1 MQKETIPLEETDCF
15 SSFFLDYISGKR
27 ELAPFYSVA
36 PKLENFREIIEGRN
50 FPTAKRSA
58 LVDSLEDQYDGL
70 KMEEAISKNI
80 ALLKDDKTY
89 TIVTGHQLNI
99 FTGPLY
105 FIYKI
110 ITVINT
116 CQVLKKKFPEYDFV
130 PVYWMASE
138 DHDFEEIQYFHYEG
152 KKVEWKTDQKGAVGR
167 FNPKELVEIAKSLP
181 QGAAFFEE
189 AYTAE
194 SLAEA
199 VRRYVNHLFGRDG
212 LVVIDADDPQLK
224 QSLNHVVEEDLFS
237 HSPQKLVSKTSKA
250 LEALGFKPQVHPREI
265 NFFYLNG
272 DVRERIIAS
281 ESGFEAIS
289 SDIHF
294 SESEMRQ
301 LIQSNPEQFSPN
313 VILRPLY
320 QELILPNLAYVGGPS
335 ELVYWLQLKDLFDH
349 FKTPFPILLPRNF
362 GLVSSQKNQDKWS
375 KIGLSTK
382 DLFLGSDQAFSKW
395 ISKNTQQ
402 QIDYQEEV
410 KSLEKIKDAMKAKAS
425 KVNPTLEQHVEAI
438 HASFQKKV
446 QKAEKKILRAEKKKH
461 QNTGEQIEA
470 VKESLFPGGT
480 LQERKTNFLN
490 FYLKDPEFIQ
500 KLKEE
505 FDPFLFEMNLLSE

>member
-116 CQVLKKKFPEYDFV
+116 CQVLKKKFPEYNFV

-320 QELILPNLAYVGGPS
+320 Q
-335 ELVYWLQLKDLFDH
+335 
-349 FKTPFPILLPRNF
+349 
-362 GLVSSQKNQDKWS
+362 
-375 KIGLSTK
+375 
-382 DLFLGSDQAFSKW
+382 
-395 ISKNTQQ
+395 
-402 QIDYQEEV
+402 
-410 KSLEKIKDAMKAKAS
+410 
-425 KVNPTLEQHVEAI
+425 
-438 HASFQKKV
+438 
-446 QKAEKKILRAEKKKH
+446 
-461 QNTGEQIEA
+461 
-470 VKESLFPGGT
+470 
-480 LQERKTNFLN
+480 
-490 FYLKDPEFIQ
+490 
-500 KLKEE
+500 
-505 FDPFLFEMNLLSE
+505 